1 MGRNYMP
8 QITIKS
14 VIILIVYFTKSCKN
28 LLAAATPLLTIFI
41 SCLQALDGC
50 IWVKKYLMFA

>member
-41 SCLQALDGC
+41 SCLQALWMGA
-50 IWVKKYLMFA
+50 YG